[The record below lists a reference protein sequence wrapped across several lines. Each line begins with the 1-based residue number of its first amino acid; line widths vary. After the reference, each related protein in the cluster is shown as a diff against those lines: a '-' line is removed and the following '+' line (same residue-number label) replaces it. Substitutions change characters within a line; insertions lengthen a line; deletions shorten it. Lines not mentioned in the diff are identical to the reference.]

1 MHELDEMLMA
11 RAPYTHP
18 LGKLTHESRT
28 LLPECVGEK
37 LVTTA
42 ASLGMTEAELTR
54 DILCQWGFGDLM
66 DKIAQERRRITA
78 VKPAGIGIQEK

>member
-1 MHELDEMLMA
+1 MLDNEMMLMA

-37 LVTTA
+37 LVQTA

-54 DILCQWGFGDLM
+54 DILCQWGFGDLLE
-66 DKIAQERRRITA
+66 KIAQERRRITA
-78 VKPAGIGIQEK
+78 FNAAGISGKTE

>member
-1 MHELDEMLMA
+1 MLEFETMLMA

-18 LGKLTHESRT
+18 LGKLTHESRA

-37 LVTTA
+37 LVQTA
-42 ASLGMTEAELTR
+42 SQHGMTEAELVR
-54 DILCQWGFGDLM
+54 EILCQWGFGDLM

-78 VKPAGIGIQEK
+78 MNPAGIGEQDQ

>member
-1 MHELDEMLMA
+1 MLYDEILMA

-37 LVTTA
+37 IVTTA

-54 DILCQWGFGDLM
+54 DILCQWGFAERM
-66 DKIAQERRRITA
+66 EKIAQERRRITA
-78 VKPAGIGIQEK
+78 INPAGIGGEEK

>member
-1 MHELDEMLMA
+1 MLDNEMMLMA

-37 LVTTA
+37 LVQTA

-54 DILCQWGFGDLM
+54 DILCQWGFGDRM
-66 DKIAQERRRITA
+66 TKIAEERRRITA
-78 VKPAGIGIQEK
+78 INPAEIRDQSE

>member
-1 MHELDEMLMA
+1 MSDFEQMLMA

-54 DILCQWGFGDLM
+54 DILCQWGFGERL

-78 VKPAGIGIQEK
+78 VNTAGIGGQEQ

>member
-1 MHELDEMLMA
+1 MLDNEMMLMA

-37 LVTTA
+37 LVQTA

-54 DILCQWGFGDLM
+54 DILCQWGFGDRLN
-66 DKIAQERRRITA
+66 KIAEERRRITA
-78 VKPAGIGIQEK
+78 INPAEIRGQSE